1 MLRARSL
8 IIRSLLGLIWR
19 RNRNLRLVDL
29 DNITCTGKSLI
40 EKALK
45 GHELKEISFPCTEW
59 DCVIVRDGEQCRV
72 EMRKKGK

>member
-1 MLRARSL
+1 M
-8 IIRSLLGLIWR
+8 
-19 RNRNLRLVDL
+19 RLVDL
-29 DNITCTGKSLI
+29 DKVETTGKSLI

-45 GHELKEISFPCTEW
+45 GHELNEISFLCTEW